1 MRIREV
7 SPGVYEVEGD
17 SGNTYTV
24 FYNLRLRRFV
34 CTCPD
39 YVFRL
44 RECKHCKAVVEF
56 LSRRRPGSAP
66 RARQRE
72 GGGNGRA

>member
-1 MRIREV
+1 MRIREI
-7 SPGVYEVEGD
+7 STGVYEVEGD

-24 FYNLRLRRFV
+24 FYNPRIRGFV

-44 RECKHCKAVVEF
+44 RPCKHCRAVAEH
-56 LSRRRPGSAP
+56 LSRRRVGSGS
-66 RARQRE
+66 RAAE
-72 GGGNGRA
+72 GEVG